1 MKRLI
6 FGLLCVFSVLSV
18 NAQDYK
24 FKLDKD
30 GNCEITDTMTI
41 NVTKSD
47 CYRIVKEWLY
57 TISCVSLSF
66 SNEKK
71 DESMTFNNIF
81 YAQKRYNSFSGT
93 YSDNLSIDCDVT
105 IENGRLIY
113 HIYNITLIKAYSGYG
128 ASTLKYPVAERIF
141 KINMAKKEISRLS
154 ADKTLSKSDRRT
166 AIEEQEAIL
175 EDTEVLAKCYD
186 VLMERIANL
195 QKMVQWTNQDREED
209 NEEVPFQ

>member
-66 SNEKK
+66 SNEQK
-71 DESMTFNNIF
+71 DKSMTFNNIF

-93 YSDNLSIDCDVT
+93 YSDNLSIDCDIT

>member
-93 YSDNLSIDCDVT
+93 YSDNLSIDCDIT

-154 ADKTLSKSDRRT
+154 ADKTLSKADRRT

>member
-93 YSDNLSIDCDVT
+93 YSDNLSIDCDIT

>member
-6 FGLLCVFSVLSV
+6 FGLLCVFSVLGV

-24 FKLDKD
+24 FKVDKD

-41 NVTKSD
+41 NVTNSD

-66 SNEKK
+66 SNEQK
-71 DESMTFNNIF
+71 DKSMTFNNIF

-93 YSDNLSIDCDVT
+93 YSDNLSIDCDIT
-105 IENGRLIY
+105 IENGKLIY

-128 ASTLKYPVAERIF
+128 ASTLKYPVAERIY

-154 ADKTLSKSDRRT
+154 ADKSISKADRRT

-175 EDTEVLAKCYD
+175 NDAEVLAKCYD

>member
-6 FGLLCVFSVLSV
+6 FGLLCVFSALSV

-24 FKLDKD
+24 FKVDKD

-71 DESMTFNNIF
+71 DESMTFNNVF
-81 YAQKRYNSFSGT
+81 YTQKRYNSFSGT

-113 HIYNITLIKAYSGYG
+113 HVYNITLIKAYSGYG
-128 ASTLKYPVAERIF
+128 ASTLKYPVAERIY

-154 ADKTLSKSDRRT
+154 ADKSISKSDRRA

-175 EDTEVLAKCYD
+175 DDAEVLAKCYD
-186 VLMERIANL
+186 VLMERFSNL
-195 QKMVQWTNQDREED
+195 QKMVQWTNQDRDED
-209 NEEVPFQ
+209 NEEVPFP